1 MHHGRD
7 GFSRLVLT
15 FSYSLLQ
22 LLTRSPPHPF
32 TFEEWRLLNKD
43 CLPGIHV
50 RRDRRG

>member
-50 RRDRRG
+50 RRGRRG